1 MKIKIKKICPDL
13 PLISKGHPSDAG
25 WDLYA
30 NEDSTILAG
39 ERGLID
45 TGIQLEIPHGY
56 AGLIWPRSGMAVKN
70 GIDVLAGVVDSGYT
84 GVVKVCLYNSGKED
98 FEVNRHDR
106 IAQILFQAF
115 PVLLEIEE
123 VNEINSSCRESGGF
137 GSTGV

>member
-1 MKIKIKKICPDL
+1 MKIKIKKTCPDI

-30 NEDSTILAG
+30 NEDSTVLAG
-39 ERGLID
+39 GRALID
-45 TGIQLEIPHGY
+45 AGIQIEIPNGY
-56 AGLIWPRSGMAVKN
+56 VGLIWPRSGMSIRN

-98 FEVNRHDR
+98 FKVNRHDR
-106 IAQILFQAF
+106 IAQILFQKLPSF
-115 PVLLEIEE
+115 EIEE
-123 VNEINSSCRESGGF
+123 VNEINSSCRETGGF

>member
-1 MKIKIKKICPDL
+1 MKIKIKKTCPDL

-106 IAQILFQAF
+106 IAQILFQSLIF
-115 PVLLEIEE
+115 LLEIEE
-123 VNEINSSCRESGGF
+123 VDEINVSRREDGGF